1 MNQTNRIT
9 MEIIVH
15 DKDLRLAAEQG
26 MDAFLSVFT
35 DAIGNAIGG
44 ELTAD
49 TMGRLNA
56 HQITLWG
63 YHLLHEEVMDGGIV
77 QLIHN
82 GYAPFFFQNPFAK
95 AMRLWGLKDLCKL
108 VYKAKDLYDALTP
121 EEQHT
126 LTVDCSD
133 EDFMALFEQFP
144 QFDEVDDEFVENEE
158 DYTARICRYVD
169 ENLGLFATVTTDPS
183 GVPNE
188 K

>member
-1 MNQTNRIT
+1 
-9 MEIIVH
+9 MEIKIH
-15 DKDLRLAAEQG
+15 DKDLRQAAEQG

-35 DAIGNAIGG
+35 DAIGHAIGG
-44 ELTAD
+44 ELTAE

-108 VYKAKDLYDALTP
+108 VYKAKDLYDVLTP
-121 EEQHT
+121 EEQKK
-126 LTVDCSD
+126 LTADCSD
-133 EDFMALFEQFP
+133 EEFMALFEQHP
-144 QFDEVDDEFVENEE
+144 EFDTLDDAFIEDEEAITAAVACYLDDHLDDFVE
-158 DYTARICRYVD
+158 V
-169 ENLGLFATVTTDPS
+169 VTD
-183 GVPNE
+183 
-188 K
+188 